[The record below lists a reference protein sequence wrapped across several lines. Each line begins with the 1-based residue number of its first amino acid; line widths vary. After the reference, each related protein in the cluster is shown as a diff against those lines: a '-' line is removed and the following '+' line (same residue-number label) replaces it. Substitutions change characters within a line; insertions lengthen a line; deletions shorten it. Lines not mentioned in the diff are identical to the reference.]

1 MPHISTALQL
11 LLLKRRFHLNRRP
24 PTPPILS
31 SKRKEPPTITPE
43 ALLASTPKTTHL
55 NPTEAS
61 EPRSCPISDR
71 SAPQTPNQTQNQPTK
86 TTQPSENQPQPFLN
100 LISKS
105 QIDSLASSRTPDSP
119 TSALV
124 LTSPTPLKDAF
135 LKAFTQPT
143 KPTTENPQD
152 LFSNPQTIPSE
163 TDLLPPS
170 KNQDLFPDF

>member
-71 SAPQTPNQTQNQPTK
+71 STPQTPTITPNQTEKHPK
-86 TTQPSENQPQPFLN
+86 PFLN
-100 LISKS
+100 FISKS

-135 LKAFTQPT
+135 LKAFSQP
-143 KPTTENPQD
+143 TENPQD

-170 KNQDLFPDF
+170 ENQDLFPDF